1 MKDGLLTVVSPEIT
15 ITERRDSSQWTDD
28 PVLGRLGVLGEVRRV
43 STQSG
48 TRESSENS
56 QPRDNPREDTEQD
69 GSGQNQDG
77 RDNVDQENKGK

>member
-15 ITERRDSSQWTDD
+15 ITGRRDSSQWTDD

-48 TRESSENS
+48 ARESSENS
-56 QPRDNPREDTEQD
+56 QPGDNPREDTEQD